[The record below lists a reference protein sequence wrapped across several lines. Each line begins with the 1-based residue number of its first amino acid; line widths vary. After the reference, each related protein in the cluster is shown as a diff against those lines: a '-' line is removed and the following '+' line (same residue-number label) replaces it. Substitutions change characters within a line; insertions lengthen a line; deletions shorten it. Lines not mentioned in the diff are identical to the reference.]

1 MQCTSCKGQS
11 DLHGRRA
18 ISWVH
23 QVVPASTQLHS
34 SNEPRRPCADAGHVR
49 AVTCGS
55 YVRTDRFRHC
65 SSVHCMETAA
75 LPCRARTA
83 RIASDRV
90 ADVANRGR
98 FGGEPALSRSKEVF
112 ARVQR
117 ALAPPGWR
125 LRACSALWRFQV
137 GAQARAD
144 RPGHSMMAPA
154 SMHARVGD
162 CSTARDRMQRDLSRH
177 RAVHVRVQ
185 CALATSRMCPA
196 PVQRALASP
205 GTCPTSVQCALAP
218 SGTCPAPVQCAPIRI
233 DRRELSSFFVQR

>member
-1 MQCTSCKGQS
+1 MQCTFCKGQS

-34 SNEPRRPCADAGHVR
+34 RNEPRRPCIDAGHVR

-125 LRACSALWRFQV
+125 LRACSALWRFQD
-137 GAQARAD
+137 GACIDAARSGPCPIRVCARAVRSGD
-144 RPGHSMMAPA
+144 PKLAPRP
-154 SMHARVGD
+154 
-162 CSTARDRMQRDLSRH
+162 
-177 RAVHVRVQ
+177 VQ
-185 CALATSRMCPA
+185 TGLATP
-196 PVQRALASP
+196 
-205 GTCPTSVQCALAP
+205 
-218 SGTCPAPVQCAPIRI
+218 
-233 DRRELSSFFVQR
+233 